1 MANPKKRK
9 WIVICILLVSFF
21 LLIKFLIKP
30 FLSEETDYA
39 GALPNSIAILK
50 VEGVIT
56 ESEEILEKIRDIR
69 ENKNIKALIIRI
81 NSPGGLVAPSQEI
94 YRELKRLKEE
104 SSKFVVASMETV
116 AASGGYYIACAAD
129 IIVAS
134 PGTLTASI
142 GVKMDFANL
151 EELYK
156 WAKIKPYTLTS
167 GKFKNVGSP
176 NREMTSEEKQLLQD
190 MIENIYQQFK
200 NTVLES
206 RKEKIDEQKLSEV
219 ADGRVMT
226 GEQAY
231 KIGLVDSLGTLED
244 AVHEAQKLAGI
255 TGKPHV
261 IYPKKKKYSILS
273 YLLDSETLSENIIEK
288 ITSKLYLYTKAL
300 PTWML

>member
-9 WIVICILLVSFF
+9 WIVVCVLLVSFF
-21 LLIKFLIKP
+21 LLIKFLFTS

-39 GALPNSIAILK
+39 GARPNSIAILK
-50 VEGVIT
+50 VEGIIT
-56 ESEEILEKIRDIR
+56 ESEEILEKIRNIK
-69 ENKNIKALIIRI
+69 ENKNIKAVIIRI

-94 YRELKRLKEE
+94 YRELKRLKEDNL
-104 SSKFVVASMETV
+104 KFVVASMETI

-129 IIVAS
+129 TIVAS

-151 EELYK
+151 EEFYK

-176 NREMTSEEKQLLQD
+176 NREMSSEEKKLLQD

-226 GEQAY
+226 GEQAHQV
-231 KIGLVDSLGTLED
+231 GLVDSLGTLED
-244 AVHEAQKLAGI
+244 AVYEAQKLAGI

-261 IYPKKKKYSILS
+261 IYPKKKKHSLLS
-273 YLLDSETLSENIIEK
+273 YILESENLVEN
-288 ITSKLYLYTKAL
+288 ITSRLFLYTKTL
-300 PTWML
+300 PAWMY